1 MAGIGDVEVP
11 VGRNRESCRTFQVRR
26 RTGKAVAHVF
36 TGARAAITPNGVGAT
51 RIGCDESN
59 AVVQRVGDV

>member
-11 VGRNRESCRTFQVRR
+11 VVRNRESCRTFQMRR

-36 TGARAAITPNGVGAT
+36 TGARAAITRNRPGAT
-51 RIGCDESN
+51 FVRGNESN